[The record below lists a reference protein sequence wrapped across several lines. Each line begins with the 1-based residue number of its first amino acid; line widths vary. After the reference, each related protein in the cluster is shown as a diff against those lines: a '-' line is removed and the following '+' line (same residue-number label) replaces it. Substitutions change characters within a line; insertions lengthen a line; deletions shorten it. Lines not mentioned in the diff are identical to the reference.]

1 MGKTIFAAVIAALLT
16 SIVTVMVMSSIQSEQ
31 RAADAA
37 ARKTVDDTAQ
47 VERERLDRRIAELE
61 RRAAAPRAGRR
72 ESADPPPD
80 ANASP
85 PVPADGPGPSGSP
98 AIAPDGTPYVS
109 QAQMEAFAKAHGVR
123 VGDVVHEIEQA
134 KAVEKKTLEEIAREQ
149 GLSAGEEANV
159 RNILRES
166 EEELVRCL
174 FGTKTIDEVKAD
186 VLAAKDDPDKQA
198 ELAQTA
204 IQNALGN
211 VGKLMT
217 LEKRTKKRVEEVLGP
232 ERGKKFL
239 DAPRKPVI
247 APELE
252 EVLEDFGD

>member
-1 MGKTIFAAVIAALLT
+1 MGKTIFAAVIAALVT

-31 RAADAA
+31 RASDAA

-47 VERERLDRRIAELE
+47 VERERLDRRVAELE

-72 ESADPPPD
+72 ESAEAPAETGEPAAAP
-80 ANASP
+80 S
-85 PVPADGPGPSGSP
+85 VPGAGGAP

-123 VGDVVHEIEQA
+123 VGEIEQVIAEA
-134 KAVEKKTLEEIAREQ
+134 KAVESKTLEEIAREQ

-159 RNILRES
+159 RNIVREA

-186 VLAAKDDPDKQA
+186 VLAAKDDPDKQE
-198 ELAQTA
+198 ELMTTA
-204 IQNALGN
+204 IQNAIGN

-217 LEKRTKKRVEEVLGP
+217 LEKRTKKRVDEVLGA
-232 ERGKKFL
+232 ERSKKFL
-239 DAPRKPVI
+239 DAPRRPLI

-252 EVLEDFGD
+252 EIFEALGD

>member
-1 MGKTIFAAVIAALLT
+1 MGKTIFAAVIAALVT

-47 VERERLDRRIAELE
+47 VERERLDRRMADIE
-61 RRAAAPRAGRR
+61 RRVAAPRAGRR
-72 ESADPPPD
+72 ESGET
-80 ANASP
+80 
-85 PVPADGPGPSGSP
+85 PADAGASETAPAASAGGAP

-123 VGDVVHEIEQA
+123 VGEAPQVFEDV
-134 KAVEKKTLEEIAREQ
+134 KPVEKKTLEEIAREQ
-149 GLSAGEEANV
+149 GLSAGEEANL

-166 EEELVRCL
+166 EEELVRCI
-174 FGTKTIDEVKAD
+174 FGTKSMDEIKTE
-186 VLAAKDDPDKQA
+186 VLAAKDDPDKQ
-198 ELAQTA
+198 EQLMTTA
-204 IQNALGN
+204 VQNAIGN

-217 LEKRTKKRVEEVLGP
+217 LEKRTKKRVDEVLGP
-232 ERGKKFL
+232 ERGKKFM
-239 DAPRKPVI
+239 DAPRQSLI

-252 EVLEDFGD
+252 EVFEALGD